1 MNARVQSAALS
12 PSFAPSPSFALSP
25 LSLSLPLSMRSP
37 CAPLRI
43 RSPELEL
50 PLSRGSIL
58 VTRNSA
64 VDIEGGE

>member
-12 PSFAPSPSFALSP
+12 PSFALSLPSPFP
-25 LSLSLPLSMRSP
+25 SLPLSMRSP

-50 PLSRGSIL
+50 PLSRGIIL
-58 VTRNSA
+58 VTRNPA

>member
-1 MNARVQSAALS
+1 MNARVHSAAL
-12 PSFAPSPSFALSP
+12 SPSFALSP
-25 LSLSLPLSMRSP
+25 LSLSLPPSLPLSMRSP

-50 PLSRGSIL
+50 PLSRGIIL
-58 VTRNSA
+58 VTRNPA